1 MKNWIQRHNL
11 KTLAPAKDEDQRKC
25 NCMISKIVYKATVK
39 PDKGDCKVYYGLT
52 ENTFKKRWDSHQ
64 TSFRHQNY
72 RNATEL
78 SKFAWYQKENG
89 INYEMKWDIHT
100 RTYAF
105 RNGSKNCDLCLSE
118 KTAIAL
124 ADPRTTL
131 NNRTEMLSKCRHKW
145 KHKLGSILTKPRNPR
160 KKEGGS

>member
-1 MKNWIQRHNL
+1 M
-11 KTLAPAKDEDQRKC
+11 APAKDEDQRKC
-25 NCMISKIVYKATVK
+25 NCRKRECPLGGNCLISEIVYKATVK

-100 RTYAF
+100 RA
-105 RNGSKNCDLCLSE
+105 
-118 KTAIAL
+118 
-124 ADPRTTL
+124 
-131 NNRTEMLSKCRHKW
+131 
-145 KHKLGSILTKPRNPR
+145 
-160 KKEGGS
+160 